1 MYYPQQSPGIAHK
14 LPTHQHPGQVHDQS
28 PWGRHPGYGP
38 ANGAQPPTSP
48 AYPLFAHANGTMT
61 AMQHHPHQP
70 MHGALT
76 HHHHHNS
83 LTHPQF
89 SSPPNG
95 NGLQGPHGALG
106 QAGSPG
112 PISTQMMTAHW
123 QQQLLKC
130 EVRHDMSYSLQIP
143 RTTLSTSSLLGV
155 DGSPD
160 RLTVHIFIPFSPCYT
175 LYVYLFPHAAFLS
188 FS

>member
-28 PWGRHPGYGP
+28 PWARHPGYGP

-61 AMQHHPHQP
+61 AIQHHPHQHIP
-70 MHGALT
+70 GPLA
-76 HHHHHNS
+76 HHHHQNS
-83 LTHPQF
+83 LSHAHFP
-89 SSPPNG
+89 SPPNG

-106 QAGSPG
+106 QNGSPG
-112 PISTQMMTAHW
+112 HISTQMMAPHW

-130 EVRHDMSYSLQIP
+130 EVCACS
-143 RTTLSTSSLLGV
+143 V
-155 DGSPD
+155 
-160 RLTVHIFIPFSPCYT
+160 
-175 LYVYLFPHAAFLS
+175 
-188 FS
+188 

>member
-70 MHGALT
+70 MHGALA

-83 LTHPQF
+83 LTHQQF

-95 NGLQGPHGALG
+95 NGLQGPHGTLG
-106 QAGSPG
+106 QTGSPG
-112 PISTQMMTAHW
+112 PISTQMMTPHW

-130 EVRHDMSYSLQIP
+130 EVRLRRFILPYKHHGRHHPSVFVGADDSP
-143 RTTLSTSSLLGV
+143 WSSHH
-155 DGSPD
+155 
-160 RLTVHIFIPFSPCYT
+160 T
-175 LYVYLFPHAAFLS
+175 YLHSFLS
-188 FS
+188 ILYL